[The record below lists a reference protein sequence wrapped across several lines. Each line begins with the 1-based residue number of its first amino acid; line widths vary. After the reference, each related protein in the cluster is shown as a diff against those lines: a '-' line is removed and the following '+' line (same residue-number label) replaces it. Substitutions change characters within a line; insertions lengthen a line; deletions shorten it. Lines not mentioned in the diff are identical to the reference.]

1 MNNIEQLYN
10 QYLVKVLTYDSEK
23 VKGKEKGVRDY
34 KQLII
39 IDNRDQEPKLT
50 KKEETE
56 TKNP

>member
-23 VKGKEKGVRDY
+23 VKGKEKGVHDY

-56 TKNP
+56 TKKP